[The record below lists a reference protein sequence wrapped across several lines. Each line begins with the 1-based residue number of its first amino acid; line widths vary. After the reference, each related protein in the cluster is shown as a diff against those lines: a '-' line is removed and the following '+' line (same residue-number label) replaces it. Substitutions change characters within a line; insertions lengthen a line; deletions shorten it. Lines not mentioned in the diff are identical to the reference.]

1 MPNSGGFSRPS
12 DNNAAIIQTSKAA
25 FFRVFSLRSPPGP
38 GDDIQLAA
46 ALDPSEQPLP
56 VPAAYGNVEP
66 GDAAELTA
74 ARYWEGLRLRLAWW
88 EAAPAARWG
97 AGGREGARRGQC
109 WLRNCRHSSW
119 GDVCLAQAVSKGFAE
134 SVAGVAFV

>member
-1 MPNSGGFSRPS
+1 MPNSGGFSQPS
-12 DNNAAIIQTSKAA
+12 DNNAAITQTSKAA
-25 FFRVFSLRSPPGP
+25 FFHVFSLRSPPGP

-56 VPAAYGNVEP
+56 VPAAYGDVEP

-74 ARYWEGLRLRLAWW
+74 ARYCEGLAWW

-97 AGGREGARRGQC
+97 AGGREEAHRGQHWPRYC
-109 WLRNCRHSSW
+109 CRSSW
-119 GDVCLAQAVSKGFAE
+119 VDMCLVQVVSKGFAE
-134 SVAGVAFV
+134 CVAGVEFV